1 MGCAPSIHVSQS
13 GIVYCREEIREPSS
27 VRASSLSEVI
37 NHYHSE
43 PGATAVTSTV
53 RITRGRFS
61 SVDKRKSVE
70 TETSFDLRKMD
81 EISQVR
87 LSGWHIIFYF
97 VDILVGV
104 PAKCFIFHMDFC
116 HFYAILTCCILLQT
130 GRKKR
135 IYIWTDE
142 ALSKSDVGMKLYF
155 YYAKF
160 DINFELTCCLL
171 ARLPAYQKFV
181 LTLPLPLLILT
192 HLHLCKSFKIL
203 LFM

>member
-81 EISQVR
+81 EISQV
-87 LSGWHIIFYF
+87 GGTIYF
-97 VDILVGV
+97 TLDILVGV
-104 PAKCFIFHMDFC
+104 PAKCFIFYMDFC
-116 HFYAILTCCILLQT
+116 HFYAFLMRCISLQI

-142 ALSKSDVGMKLYF
+142 ALSKSNVGKGYLIFLRAHLTSTM
-155 YYAKF
+155 
-160 DINFELTCCLL
+160 ELTCCLS

-181 LTLPLPLLILT
+181 LTFITLCLLILT
-192 HLHLCKSFKIL
+192 HLHL
-203 LFM
+203 